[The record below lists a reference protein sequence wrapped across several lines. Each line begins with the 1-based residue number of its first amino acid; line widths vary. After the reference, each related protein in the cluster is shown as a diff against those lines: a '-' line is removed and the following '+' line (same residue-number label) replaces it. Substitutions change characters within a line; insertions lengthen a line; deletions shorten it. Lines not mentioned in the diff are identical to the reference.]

1 MAREANQSQMNI
13 SIELVHARDD
23 ALAGALAALALDAVA
38 HGASVGWLAD
48 LTTDDAAHWARGVL
62 ADVGGDIALWVARVD
77 GRIVGTVQYERCAKP
92 NGRHRAE
99 VRKLLVH
106 SAWRRHGVGAR
117 LMRALEAT
125 AHDAGIELLHLD
137 TSAGSSAE
145 ALYASLGWTRSGEI
159 PHFAA
164 MSDGEI
170 KPTAIWWKRLRG

>member
-1 MAREANQSQMNI
+1 MI
-13 SIELVHARDD
+13 VTIEQVDAGDD
-23 ALAGALAALALDAVA
+23 ELADALAALALDAVA
-38 HGASVGWLAD
+38 NGASIGWLAD
-48 LTTDDAAHWARGVL
+48 PGTDEATRWARSVL
-62 ADVGGDIALWVARVD
+62 ADAGGDVVVWVARSAGQV
-77 GRIVGTVQYERCAKP
+77 VGTVQYERCAKP

-164 MSDGEI
+164 MPDGEI
-170 KPTAIWWKRLRG
+170 KPTAVWWKRLRD